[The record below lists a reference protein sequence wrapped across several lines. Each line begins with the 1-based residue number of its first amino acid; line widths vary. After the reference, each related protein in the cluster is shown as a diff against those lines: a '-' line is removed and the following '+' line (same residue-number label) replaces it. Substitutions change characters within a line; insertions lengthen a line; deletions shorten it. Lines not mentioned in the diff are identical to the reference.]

1 MLGDKSRNRKN
12 KTGGINVDN
21 QKRAYLIGGLAVA
34 VVLAVIIWFVCA
46 GETSIHDLRY
56 GADAVRNQLSE
67 SRESIADAEERAKSI
82 EAGLDRSTT
91 AITNS
96 QSAIGNSLDRI
107 DSIQARTA
115 TIEAGLAEVE
125 RELAESQSIV
135 RSIRKGN

>member
-1 MLGDKSRNRKN
+1 MNEKN
-12 KTGGINVDN
+12 LKYGVIGVLLLAALVIGYFVWQSGNVSN
-21 QKRAYLIGGLAVA
+21 NGN
-34 VVLAVIIWFVCA
+34 
-46 GETSIHDLRY
+46 

-135 RSIRKGN
+135 RSIRGRGAKDSEKAN

>member
-1 MLGDKSRNRKN
+1 MNEKN
-12 KTGGINVDN
+12 FKYGVIACGLIVLLVG
-21 QKRAYLIGGLAVA
+21 AYFLWQSGYLPDHGN
-34 VVLAVIIWFVCA
+34 
-46 GETSIHDLRY
+46 

-82 EAGLDRSTT
+82 EARLDRSTT

-135 RSIRKGN
+135 RSIRGRGAKDSEKAN